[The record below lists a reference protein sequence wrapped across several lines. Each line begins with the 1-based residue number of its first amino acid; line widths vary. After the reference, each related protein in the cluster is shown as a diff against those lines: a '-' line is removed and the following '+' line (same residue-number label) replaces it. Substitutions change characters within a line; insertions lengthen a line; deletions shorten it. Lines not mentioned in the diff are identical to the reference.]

1 MGNAFIFTYLFLKN
15 LLYKILYQLT
25 KFQYRNLFTSQDIKQ
40 FVFKFQFRRPLI
52 SSSYHKNIYLV
63 AIFIS
68 M

>member
-40 FVFKFQFRRPLI
+40 FMFLN
-52 SSSYHKNIYLV
+52 SSLEDL
-63 AIFIS
+63 
-68 M
+68 